1 MFSQAIIDTQ
11 SWDKLGSGLTKIR
24 GHERFASVDNNE
36 IPKEITRVCFFF
48 PEAFALIRV
57 YWYAITS
64 ICGVTPYDI

>member
-1 MFSQAIIDTQ
+1 MFSQANIDTQ

-24 GHERFASVDNNE
+24 GHERFACAVNNE
-36 IPKEITRVCFFF
+36 IPKKITRVCFF
-48 PEAFALIRV
+48 PEAFAL